1 MRNAAKLLAGSLITA
16 AMTTSGTVPAV
27 ADAPGH
33 CQQSGYCVFDETS
46 FNGNKSVLPNALGC
60 HTTST
65 LGISA
70 ARSAARGFGDGKAL
84 ALYSDTQCSH
94 RITTVTQDHDSLDPA
109 ALSYSL
115 TNLPG

>member
-1 MRNAAKLLAGSLITA
+1 M
-16 AMTTSGTVPAV
+16 
-27 ADAPGH
+27 ADASGN

-46 FNGNKSVLPNALGC
+46 FTGNKSVLPNALGC
-60 HTTST
+60 HTIST

-94 RITTVTQDHDSLDPA
+94 QITTVTQDHASLDPA

-115 TNLPG
+115 VNLPG